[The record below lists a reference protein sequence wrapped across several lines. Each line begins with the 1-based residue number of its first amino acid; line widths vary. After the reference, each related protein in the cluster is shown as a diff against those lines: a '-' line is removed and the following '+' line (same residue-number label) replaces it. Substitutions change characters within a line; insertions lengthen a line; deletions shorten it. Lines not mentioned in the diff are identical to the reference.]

1 MRYWGGGSG
10 TRYIGGVLD
19 GVGIRSSVS
28 LGMDPL
34 GVLTKS
40 SSSVLSKMF
49 QYLIDGIDPQEEE
62 TKTNMVAVKAM
73 I

>member
-1 MRYWGGGSG
+1 MVL
-10 TRYIGGVLD
+10 GV
-19 GVGIRSSVS
+19 
-28 LGMDPL
+28 DPL

-40 SSSVLSKMF
+40 SSSVLSTTF